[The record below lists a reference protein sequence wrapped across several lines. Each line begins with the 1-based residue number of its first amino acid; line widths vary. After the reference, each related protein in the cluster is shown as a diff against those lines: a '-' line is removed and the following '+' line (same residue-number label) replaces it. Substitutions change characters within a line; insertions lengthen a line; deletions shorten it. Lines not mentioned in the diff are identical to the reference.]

1 MSMVTGLNGTFACLG
16 FDGFFGYLPISA
28 LMGGSTWI
36 WSGFTTFLWTLL
48 AICISWGPEPILTCT
63 VHVILDLIMN
73 PFIILE
79 DLKLSCATA
88 VSIYPDELRDIT
100 HQWRIRKETPL
111 YQNILICKYGNGS
124 KPITLG
130 IIHIYNHQLFRNEH
144 ARHKFWQYV
153 KTSVDLQKVGSKY
166 LPRC

>member
-63 VHVILDLIMN
+63 VHVILDLIMKHWN
-73 PFIILE
+73 PDVRQPPKFL
-79 DLKLSCATA
+79 APRQ
-88 VSIYPDELRDIT
+88 SIHHFGGPETELCHGGLYISRRVAGYYPSVA
-100 HQWRIRKETPL
+100 HQKRNTFVPKHTYLQIRE
-111 YQNILICKYGNGS
+111 
-124 KPITLG
+124 
-130 IIHIYNHQLFRNEH
+130 R
-144 ARHKFWQYV
+144 V
-153 KTSVDLQKVGSKY
+153 KTYHFGDYSHLQS
-166 LPRC
+166 PAISEWTRPP